1 MKYLKNKYTILSL
14 IVLLIVI
21 ITLIVINKD
30 TIVSKYFGNNSALV
44 VYTTNPQFINS
55 GSGLASGS
63 GSMSGSG
70 TGSSVLTEVYYP
82 DLNLYE
88 IEVSNTQQ
96 LNQLYSRTHFINPE
110 DRNRFYTLSS
120 QALTRGGKLGFYFDP
135 QNIAGESVGY
145 YNGKYLNNEFVD
157 KGVNCA
163 TKATVRKK
171 PSTPAAAVSRIAKWY
186 GICGILSVAHSLV
199 YSLGAPLPPG
209 FPKATSTKS
218 NKEIWNRPFLDKIT
232 EKVPKGNPDDGTTSE
247 DEQKI
252 YEQYFP
258 VSTVH
263 FSRISGGWLGEWNKL
278 FKFWNET
285 IKKDCKLLNNGGEHI
300 SHIKNIYTKDG
311 KKYIEITNTLNQ
323 GSDDHSDVPIN
334 PGVTTLSIDEDGCMT
349 VDHHDANVSKTSKAY
364 WAQKDYQ
371 SRLFKYCNRAS
382 VDCVTP
388 KVK

>member
-171 PSTPAAAVSRIAKWY
+171 PSTPAAAVSRIAKWV
-186 GICGILSVAHSLV
+186 GICGVLSIAHSLV

-232 EKVPKGNPDDGTTSE
+232 EKVTPDTEKGGIPIS
-247 DEQKI
+247 QYVLI
-252 YEQYFP
+252 YGQYFP
-258 VSTVH
+258 VSTVS
-263 FSRISGGWLGEWNKL
+263 FSSISGGWLSGWNQL
-278 FKFWNET
+278 MKFWNKT
-285 IKKDCKLLNNGGEHI
+285 KKKDCKLISDGGEHI
-300 SHIKNIYTKDG
+300 SHIKNIYMKGG
-311 KKYIEITNTLNQ
+311 KKYIEITDTLEQ
-323 GSDDHSDVPIN
+323 GSADHSDVPVKS
-334 PGVTTLSIDEDGCMT
+334 GVTTLSIDENGCMT
-349 VDHHDANVSKTSKAY
+349 AFQHDANVSKATKAY
-364 WAQKDYQ
+364 WSQENYS
-371 SRLFKYCNRAS
+371 SRLFGKCNYGS
-382 VDCVTP
+382 VECVTP
-388 KVK
+388 K